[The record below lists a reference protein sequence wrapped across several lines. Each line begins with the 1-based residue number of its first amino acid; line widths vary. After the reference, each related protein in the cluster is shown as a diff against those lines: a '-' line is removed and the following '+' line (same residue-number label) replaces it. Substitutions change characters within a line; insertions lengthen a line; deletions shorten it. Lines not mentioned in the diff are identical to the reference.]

1 MGSVKW
7 RLFYIDLQYIEN
19 RSRASV
25 DYVTTMFSEPLNVA
39 TPVLD
44 ALQGVYT
51 RRKSLLLAAV
61 KTAVTLETAAK
72 LLWKYR

>member
-1 MGSVKW
+1 MLCDREMSERERVRQSYANSVLFMGSVKW

-44 ALQGVYT
+44 AL
-51 RRKSLLLAAV
+51 
-61 KTAVTLETAAK
+61 
-72 LLWKYR
+72 